1 MKLEDI
7 NKPKEN
13 YRDEL
18 YKLHKA
24 YTIGTNDGSEF
35 RQAIFTGTKLY
46 HGKPMLTFVMDA
58 GRRAGMINLNINQS
72 YLSYSIEEPE
82 QPMEDEDG

>member
-1 MKLEDI
+1 MKLSEI
-7 NKPKEN
+7 GKTKEN

-18 YKLHKA
+18 YQTHNS
-24 YTIGTNDGSEF
+24 YTIGVNDGKEF
-35 RQAIFTGTKLY
+35 RNAIFTGTKLY

>member
-35 RQAIFTGTKLY
+35 RQATFTGTKLY
-46 HGKPMLTFVMDA
+46 HGKPMLTFVMKTDNEH
-58 GRRAGMINLNINQS
+58 INLNINQS
-72 YLSYSIEEPE
+72 YLSYSIEEP
-82 QPMEDEDG
+82 MEDDNG